1 MDVYLDTKEMD
12 LLMGLLEHRLEDLR
26 REIHH
31 TDSRAFK
38 AELKTDETILK
49 GVLTK
54 LKTPAAMGI

>member
-12 LLMGLLEHRLEDLR
+12 LLMGILEHRLEDLR

-31 TDSRAFK
+31 TDTRAFRVQ
-38 AELKTDETILK
+38 LKEDEAIIR

>member
-12 LLMGLLEHRLEDLR
+12 LLMGLLQQRLDDLH

-38 AELKTDETILK
+38 AALREDEAILQ
-49 GVLTK
+49 GLQVK

>member
-1 MDVYLDTKEMD
+1 MDVFLDTKEMD
-12 LLMGLLEHRLEDLR
+12 LLMNVLEHRLEDLR

-38 AELKTDETILK
+38 AELREDETLIKNML
-49 GVLTK
+49 VK

>member
-1 MDVYLDTKEMD
+1 MDVDLDTKEME
-12 LLMGLLEHRLEDLR
+12 LLMGILEHRLEDLR

-38 AELKTDETILK
+38 AELKTNEAILK